1 LAPTSTDIEVSF
13 FPAAAAFG
21 RPGEAGGE
29 SYILTQISLLVRFQQ
44 ILEGASVTPLSATT
58 AVAPAV
64 PWYRTITGQQWQAL
78 AAAKLGWMLDAMDFM
93 LYVVALNQLRSYFGF
108 NDATAGLL
116 ATVALVMSGVGG
128 LTFGYV
134 ADRFGRTRALMG
146 TIALFSIASVGAATS
161 QSVWQLMAWRALLG
175 LGMGGEWASGAV
187 LVSETWPAEHR
198 NKAISIMQSG
208 WALGNILALLAGQA
222 ILGWAPFGQDS
233 WRLLFTLGILPA
245 FFAIWIRRYVKEP
258 EKWAAGRATAHTAPN
273 PFAEIFGRTLIARTV
288 LIILLG
294 GAVQFGYWGVFTW
307 LPSFLGRPMAAGGAG
322 LDVVRS
328 LGWLIP
334 VQLGA
339 YAGYLTFGFIAD
351 RLGRRQAFV
360 LFMVG
365 AAVLA
370 PIYGQFARTPVV
382 LMLAGPLLGYFASG
396 HFSMF
401 GGFVAELFPTR
412 IRATGQGTSYNIGR
426 MAGAVAPYV
435 IGAVAT
441 IPGVGI
447 GLALGVTS
455 AFFLLAA
462 GLVFTLPDRSG
473 QALD

>member
-1 LAPTSTDIEVSF
+1 MSPGAISTATS
-13 FPAAAAFG
+13 
-21 RPGEAGGE
+21 
-29 SYILTQISLLVRFQQ
+29 
-44 ILEGASVTPLSATT
+44 AS
-58 AVAPAV
+58 V
-64 PWYRTITGQQWQAL
+64 PWYRTITREQWQAL
-78 AAAKLGWMLDAMDFM
+78 AAAKVGWMLDAMDFM
-93 LYVVALNQLRSYFGF
+93 LYVVALNQLRGYFGF
-108 NDATAGLL
+108 NDAMAGLL

-146 TIALFSIASVGAATS
+146 TIALFSIASLGAASS
-161 QSVWQLMAWRALLG
+161 QSVWQLMLWRALLG

-187 LVSETWPAEHR
+187 LVSETWPPEHR

-208 WALGNILALLAGQA
+208 WALGYILALLAAQV
-222 ILGWAPFGQDS
+222 ILGFAPLGQDS
-233 WRLLFTLGILPA
+233 WRLLFTLGLLPA
-245 FFAIWIRRYVKEP
+245 LFALWIRRHVREP
-258 EKWAAGRATAHTAPN
+258 EKWTAGRAAARDTQN
-273 PFAEIFGRTLIARTV
+273 PFREIFGRALIGRTL

-307 LPSFLGRPMAAGGAG
+307 LPGFLGRPISAGGAG

-351 RLGRRQAFV
+351 RIGRRAAFV
-360 LFMVG
+360 LFMIG

-370 PIYGQFARTPVV
+370 PVYGQFARSPLV
-382 LMLAGPLLGYFASG
+382 LMVAGPLLGYFASG

-426 MAGAVAPYV
+426 MAGAIAPYT
-435 IGAVAT
+435 IGTVAT

-462 GLVFTLPDRSG
+462 VLVFTLPDRSG